1 MSLAIAVDGY
11 PTIEQVDAMLLELQA
26 MPRDDAVVKLVDDL
40 LDFRSLIQM
49 EAA

>member
-1 MSLAIAVDGY
+1 VDGY

-40 LDFRSLIQM
+40 LDFRSLIQT

>member
-1 MSLAIAVDGY
+1 
-11 PTIEQVDAMLLELQA
+11 MLLELQA

-40 LDFRSLIQM
+40 LDFRSLIQT